1 LFTTIT
7 RQLILK
13 SYVIFKQGFITLT
26 EAELPHQMT
35 EAKLKEFIRI
45 NKEKQKRYV
54 EDRFI
59 YRQDH
64 SNLSNQVMGRGLH
77 LAGKK

>member
-1 LFTTIT
+1 L
-7 RQLILK
+7 
-13 SYVIFKQGFITLT
+13 
-26 EAELPHQMT
+26 T